1 MRRIVHVGRFDVEAR
16 AVVTFVLLDLVT
28 YALLYWLVLPAFA
41 PVLGAFDAV
50 TQAAVGHLVSAVRLT
65 FIGAVVVRAVRA
77 RHGLAARSEV
87 VPTVVVA
94 ALLGFAAQLVLGVA
108 ATLAVGADPWS
119 WLMLVNLVE
128 WVVFALLGAVFV
140 SPGAAD
146 RIPARYQGPGYQ
158 GAGYPGAGVPD
169 ARDRGAVSLLL
180 LPAAAAL
187 LAVTVLAVLVVGSA
201 ANDRRRSVTAA
212 DAAALAAVDSWA
224 DALERV
230 FDARADAGDVDTFWS
245 FAGTDLGGVVP
256 AGLTTSAREF
266 ARANDAE
273 LIALSIDVADASVT
287 VRVRADDALPGSGR
301 QVESVATA
309 RLDLLGGVCRSGRTL
324 GYLIDGTC
332 ETRAPEPE
340 PEPEP
345 DPDAPP
351 PDPDA
356 PPPAP
361 EPEPPFE
368 APDGLGAFGVR
379 AVLVATR

>member
-16 AVVTFVLLDLVT
+16 AVVTFVVLDLVT
-28 YALLYWLVLPAFA
+28 YALLYWFVLPAFA
-41 PVLGAFDAV
+41 PVLEAFDGV
-50 TQAAVGHLVSAVRLT
+50 TQAALGHLVSAVRLT
-65 FIGAVVVRAVRA
+65 FLGAIVVRAIRS
-77 RHGLAARSEV
+77 RHGIAARGEV
-87 VPTVVVA
+87 VPTVVAA
-94 ALLGFAAQLVLGVA
+94 ALLGFAVQLVLGAA
-108 ATLAVGADPWS
+108 ATLVVGADPWS

-128 WVVFALLGAVFV
+128 WVVFALLGAMFV
-140 SPGAAD
+140 APGAAD
-146 RIPARYQGPGYQ
+146 RIPARYQRAGYQ
-158 GAGYPGAGVPD
+158 DAG
-169 ARDRGAVSLLL
+169 DRGAVSLLL

-201 ANDRRRSVTAA
+201 ANDRRQSVTAA
-212 DAAALAAVDSWA
+212 DAAALAAADAWG
-224 DALERV
+224 DALELA
-230 FDARADAGDVDTFWS
+230 FGARADADDVDTFWS

-256 AGLTTSAREF
+256 SGLTASARSY

-301 QVESVATA
+301 QVESAATA
-309 RLDLLGGVCRSGRTL
+309 RLELLGGVCRSGRTL
-324 GYLIDGTC
+324 GYLIDGAC
-332 ETRAPEPE
+332 VTRAPA

-345 DPDAPP
+345 DPAAPV

-356 PPPAP
+356 PPEPS

>member
-1 MRRIVHVGRFDVEAR
+1 MRRIVHVGRFDVEVR
-16 AVVTFVLLDLVT
+16 AVVTFVVLDLVT
-28 YALLYWLVLPAFA
+28 YALLYWLVLPAFE
-41 PVLGAFDAV
+41 PVLEAFDAV

-65 FIGAVVVRAVRA
+65 FLGAIVVRAVRS

-87 VPTVVVA
+87 VPTVVA
-94 ALLGFAAQLVLGVA
+94 GALLGFAVQLLLGVA
-108 ATLAVGADPWS
+108 ATAVVGADPWS

-128 WVVFALLGAVFV
+128 WVVFALLGAMFV
-140 SPGAAD
+140 APGAAD
-146 RIPARYQGPGYQ
+146 RIPARYQGTGYQ
-158 GAGYPGAGVPD
+158 DAG
-169 ARDRGAVSLLL
+169 DRGAVSLLL

-187 LAVTVLAVLVVGSA
+187 LAVTVLAVLVIGSA
-201 ANDRRRSVTAA
+201 ANDRRQSVTAA
-212 DAAALAAVDSWA
+212 DAAALAAAGSWA
-224 DALERV
+224 DALELA
-230 FDARADAGDVDTFWS
+230 FDARADADDVDTFWS
-245 FAGTDLGGVVP
+245 FAGTDLSGVVP
-256 AGLTTSAREF
+256 AGLTTSARSY

-287 VRVRADDALPGSGR
+287 VRVRADDAVPGSGR

-324 GYLIDGTC
+324 GYLIDGAC
-332 ETRAPEPE
+332 VTRAPAPE
-340 PEPEP
+340 PAPEP
-345 DPDAPP
+345 DPDAPD

-356 PPPAP
+356 PP